1 MSSNGVTKEW
11 GDSPPASPKEVGEV
25 TSERIRHQETVD
37 PRVVPNIIGRGHQGL
52 KDIAAEVLA
61 DTGES
66 VFIKYIRPRH
76 LSWGFFGVNS
86 HSRAAV
92 DAACEKIHR
101 EEEKFVAA
109 IVSGELRP
117 RIPEID
123 GGGRDYDRSGGRD
136 YDRSGGRGNDR
147 RGGKGGGKG
156 GRRRSES
163 IDERRGD

>member
-86 HSRAAV
+86 HSRSAV

-136 YDRSGGRGNDR
+136 YDRSGGRDYER
-147 RGGKGGGKG
+147 SG
-156 GRRRSES
+156 GRDYERSGGR
-163 IDERRGD
+163 D